1 MSKIKNHQPN
11 CQLSTFPDVKLYQCV
26 VFRMETI
33 VNCLLLNFCLLL
45 LLVSCAQIQESD
57 KSGSEV
63 EKKIDALLSRMTTE
77 EKIGQMHQLSPW
89 GDPTQTADLIR
100 KGKIGSVLNI
110 VDPVA
115 LNALQQ
121 TAMEESRLKIPLIV
135 GRDVIHGFKTIF
147 PIPLGQ
153 AASFNPQMIEEGAR
167 ISAIEASSQGVHW
180 TFAPMIDIA
189 RDPRWGRIAE
199 SLGEDPYLTSVLGA
213 AMVKGF
219 QGDDLSNP
227 TSIAACPKHFVGYG
241 AAEGGR
247 DYNST
252 FIPERLLRNV
262 YLPPFEAA
270 VKNGAATFM
279 TSFNDND
286 GVPSSGNKFI
296 LEQVLRK
303 EWHFDGFVVSDWE
316 SVREMIPHGFC
327 KDEKEAAEKAIN
339 AGVDMEMVSNTYV
352 SNIEALLS
360 EGKVKIETIDNAVR
374 NILRIKFR
382 LGLFDNP
389 YVDVS
394 ASSVLYAEEHL
405 QKAKEAAI
413 QSAVLLKN
421 NDNTLPLSGNIKTI
435 AVVGPMADAP
445 HDQLGT
451 WIFDGDKNYTQTPL
465 KALQKEYGDKI
476 RILYA
481 QGTEYSRDTR
491 TTGITE
497 AVNIARQAD
506 VVLAFVGEES
516 ILSGEA
522 HSLADLNLQGAQSQ
536 LIEEIAKTGKPVVTV
551 VIAGRPLTIG
561 RDVENSKA
569 VLYNFHPG
577 TMGGP
582 AIADLLFGKAVPSG
596 KLPVT
601 FPKTS
606 GQIPVYYAHNNTGR
620 PYTGKETMLKDI
632 PQEAGQTSLGNTSF
646 YIDAGF
652 EPLYVFGY
660 GLSYTTFEYKNLSF
674 SPKNLKTSDFIT
686 VAFDITNSGSYDGAE
701 IVQLY
706 IQDCFA
712 SVTRPVKEL
721 KRFDKVYLKA
731 GEKKTITFTIPVEE
745 LAFYN
750 IDMKKVVEP
759 GDFKLWVGPNSRDGL
774 ETSFTVE

>member
-1 MSKIKNHQPN
+1 MNVYKNWH
-11 CQLSTFPDVKLYQCV
+11 VCV
-26 VFRMETI
+26 
-33 VNCLLLNFCLLL
+33 LLLF
-45 LLVSCAQIQESD
+45 LVSCTQVQVSD
-57 KSGSEV
+57 KSGKDIEN
-63 EKKIDALLSRMTTE
+63 KIDALLSQMTLE
-77 EKIGQMHQLSPW
+77 EKLGQMHQISPW
-89 GDPTQTADLIR
+89 GDPAQTADLVR
-100 KGKIGSVLNI
+100 KGKIGSVLNM
-110 VDPVA
+110 VDPVSV
-115 LNALQQ
+115 NALQQ
-121 TAMEESRLKIPLIV
+121 IAMEESRLKIPLIV

-153 AASFNPQMIEEGAR
+153 AASFNPQMIEDGAR
-167 ISAIEASSQGVHW
+167 ISAIEASSQGIHW

-199 SLGEDPYLTSVLGA
+199 SLGEDTYLTSMLGA
-213 AMVKGF
+213 AMVRGF

-241 AAEGGR
+241 AGEGGR

-296 LEQVLRK
+296 LEKVLRD

-316 SVREMIPHGFC
+316 SIREMIPHGFC
-327 KDEKEAAEKAIN
+327 KDEKEAAEKAVN
-339 AGVDMEMVSNTYV
+339 AGVDMEMVSRTYV
-352 SNIEALLS
+352 DNIEVLLS
-360 EGKVKIETIDNAVR
+360 EGKVKMATIDNAVR

-389 YVDVS
+389 YIDAS

-421 NDNTLPLSGNIKTI
+421 DDNTLPLSGSIKTI

-481 QGTEYSRDTR
+481 QGTKYSRDTR
-491 TTGITE
+491 TVGIAE
-497 AVNIARQAD
+497 AVGIARQAD

-536 LIEEIAKTGKPVVTV
+536 LIEELAKTGKPVITV

-582 AIADLLFGKAVPSG
+582 AIVDLLFGKAVPSG

-620 PYTGKETMLKDI
+620 PYTGNETLLKDI

-646 YIDAGF
+646 YLDAGF
-652 EPLYVFGY
+652 DPLYVFGY
-660 GLSYTTFEYKNLSF
+660 GLSYTTFEYSDLRI
-674 SPKNLKTSDFIT
+674 SPKNLKPTDELS
-686 VAFDITNSGSYDGAE
+686 VVFDITNSGAYDAAE
-701 IVQLY
+701 IAQLY

-721 KRFDKVYLKA
+721 KRFERIYLKA
-731 GEKKTITFTIPVEE
+731 GEKKTITFTLSAEDF
-745 LAFYN
+745 AFYN

-759 GDFKLWVGPNSRDGL
+759 GDFKLWAGPNSRDGL
-774 ETSFTVE
+774 ESTFAVE